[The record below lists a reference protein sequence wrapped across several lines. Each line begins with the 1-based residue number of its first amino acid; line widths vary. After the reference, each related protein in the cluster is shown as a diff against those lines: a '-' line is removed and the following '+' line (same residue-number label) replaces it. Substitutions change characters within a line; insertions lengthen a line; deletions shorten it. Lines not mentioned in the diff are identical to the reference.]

1 VAAHASG
8 VAAPA
13 AHRDRCAP
21 PGGTHRAGMTGNKK
35 PAVSRGFFVS
45 RVVASAA
52 LQDQT
57 CIAFAT
63 SAA

>member
-1 VAAHASG
+1 VRHAPRQG
-8 VAAPA
+8 
-13 AHRDRCAP
+13 
-21 PGGTHRAGMTGNKK
+21 RAFRAQESQQPLNKK
-35 PAVSRGFFVS
+35 PAVSHGFFVS